1 MKKTPFV
8 RLAAAGA
15 FASLFALPAV
25 AQEVT
30 LKVHHFLSPKAPV
43 HEKMLG
49 PWCEKLAKDS
59 NNRLKCQ
66 IYPAM
71 QLGGTAPQL
80 YDQAKDG
87 VADIVWTLPG
97 YSAGR
102 FPLVEVFELPFMMT
116 NAEATS
122 RALWD
127 YVNQFDLAEFKD
139 VKPLAFHVHGP
150 GNLFTTKKPVTQMA
164 DFKGMKFRAPTRMTN
179 KFLGSLGATPV
190 GMPLPQVGEALSKG
204 VIDGAM
210 TPYEV
215 VGATKMHELTKFT
228 GETDTKYPAIY
239 TSVFI
244 VAMNKA
250 KYDSLPADL
259 KKVLDANSGAEFSA
273 WMGKVQ
279 QEADGPGKKLI
290 QDHGN
295 PVNIIPIAELEKWK
309 QASDALDDEWAADVT
324 KKGHDGK
331 KLLQAARDLIKKH
344 TK

>member
-1 MKKTPFV
+1 MKKTIQ
-8 RLAAAGA
+8 RTLLAAAVAGFTMGA
-15 FASLFALPAV
+15 H

-30 LKVHHFLSPKAPV
+30 LKVHHFLPALAPI
-43 HEKMLG
+43 HQKMLG
-49 PWCEKLAKDS
+49 PWCEKLAKES
-59 NNRLKCQ
+59 NNKLKCQ

-71 QLGGTAPQL
+71 QLGGTPPQL
-80 YDQAKDG
+80 FDQARDG
-87 VADIVWTLPG
+87 VADIVWTVPG

-102 FPLVEVFELPFMMT
+102 FPVTEVFELPFMMT

-122 RALWD
+122 RAFWEFQTTH
-127 YVNQFDLAEFKD
+127 NAAEFKD

-150 GNLFTTKKPVTQMA
+150 GNIYSNKKPIKEMA
-164 DFKGMKFRAPTRMTN
+164 DFKGMKMRAPTRQTN
-179 KFLGSLGATPV
+179 KLLASLGATPV
-190 GMPLPQVGEALSKG
+190 GMPLPQVTEAISKG

-215 VGATKMHELTKFT
+215 VQSTKMHEITKFT
-228 GETDTKYPAIY
+228 SETDPKFNAIY
-239 TSVFI
+239 TTAFI

-259 KKVLDANSGAEFSA
+259 KKVIDANSGAEFSA

-279 QEADGPGKKLI
+279 AEADGPGKKVM

-295 PVNIIPIAELEKWK
+295 PIYVVPVAELEKWK
-309 QASDALDDEWAADVT
+309 KTSDAIDDEWAADVS